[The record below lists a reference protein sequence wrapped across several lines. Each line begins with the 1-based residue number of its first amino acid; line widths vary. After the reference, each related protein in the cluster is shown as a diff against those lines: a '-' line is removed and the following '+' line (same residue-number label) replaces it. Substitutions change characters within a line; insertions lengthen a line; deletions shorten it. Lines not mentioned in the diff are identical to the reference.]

1 MQIDSSVI
9 QTAASSQ
16 LGRLE
21 LRSANGNQTC
31 VCNKSFSGW
40 VVHVL
45 RYKFSKNYR
54 KQEQETRR
62 QILTA
67 TLGNGNEEFTLSDVQ
82 RNSLLDRRR
91 FNRYINA
98 ELKELAN
105 CDTTG
110 HEEPNVIPPSTSA
123 QTSRTDE
130 TLVQATQTVSTEKT
144 KPKTSLP
151 TEVTT
156 KPEKATFN
164 QAKTT
169 TPISTTGKTAAST
182 RPITTEVLTLN
193 YADTKSD
200 SDNQTWIA
208 ERDLLVRDH
217 LKKNHVA
224 AIFCIGADW
233 GRLFPDLAISD
244 VGGKCVLTVATLE
257 KRIGE
262 RLEQYNPE
270 ANANTKHF
278 LTFLTLRKKRASLG
292 GDSLFEIEEMKKSSP
307 TATWSDDFK
316 DGGIL
321 GVPLDATECGR
332 VLPTETLMFC
342 ANKVISKLPVE
353 TKTEV
358 FQSGEGSE
366 ARRLV
371 DEMYE
376 YAGYPEYRKEF
387 SPDGQELTQEEFK
400 WLLDNVKS
408 FGAYCNR
415 Q

>member
-21 LRSANGNQTC
+21 LRSTNGNQTC

-91 FNRYINA
+91 FNRYIND
-98 ELKELAN
+98 ELKRLASN
-105 CDTTG
+105 NTTG
-110 HEEPNVIPPSTSA
+110 RDEPGVIPPSVST
-123 QTSRTDE
+123 QT
-130 TLVQATQTVSTEKT
+130 TQTVSTEKT
-144 KPKTSLP
+144 KPQ
-151 TEVTT
+151 
-156 KPEKATFN
+156 KATFN

-169 TPISTTGKTAAST
+169 LPISTTGKTTAST
-182 RPITTEVLTLN
+182 RPITADVLTLS
-193 YADTKSD
+193 YEDTKSD

-208 ERDLLVRDH
+208 KRDHMVRNH

-224 AIFCIGADW
+224 AIFYIGTESTEI
-233 GRLFPDLAISD
+233 RRDLAISD
-244 VGGKCVLTVATLE
+244 AESRASTVATLE

-262 RLEQYNPE
+262 RLEQYNPD

-278 LTFLTLRKKRASLG
+278 LTYVTLRNDQVPKERNR
-292 GDSLFEIEEMKKSSP
+292 LFEIEYMKKPSL
-307 TATWSDDFK
+307 TATWSDNFK
-316 DGGIL
+316 AGGIS
-321 GVPLDATECGR
+321 GVPLNAKECGR
-332 VLPTETLMFC
+332 RLPTETLMFC
-342 ANKVISKLPVE
+342 ANRMISKLPVE
-353 TKTEV
+353 TGTEV
-358 FQSGEGSE
+358 SQGGWGSE

-376 YAGYPEYRKEF
+376 CAGYSGYMKQF

-400 WLLDNVKS
+400 WLLDSVKS
-408 FGAYCNR
+408 FGTYCNR

>member
-21 LRSANGNQTC
+21 LRSTNGNQTC

-130 TLVQATQTVSTEKT
+130 TLVQATQTVSTEK
-144 KPKTSLP
+144 
-151 TEVTT
+151 T

-400 WLLDNVKS
+400 WLLDSVKS